1 MIASERSF
9 LVLLT
14 FCSIYPVS
22 IKTSASFKVTVLDG
36 WRHPQAILGPYS
48 LGWVKASPCQT
59 SFLECQVGR
68 CHYDEQIYGGK
79 MGKTELSMCCGKR
92 QNWRREGGEE
102 RLMWRA
108 RWPPGSGWCLGTE
121 GSCPYKEGTTM
132 GKKHPPWDP
141 KLCNPTHGNNRIR
154 RREE

>member
-14 FCSIYPVS
+14 FCFIYPAS
-22 IKTSASFKVTVLDG
+22 IKTSASFKVTVLAG
-36 WRHPQAILGPYS
+36 WRHPQASMGPYS

-59 SFLECQVGR
+59 SFLGCQVGR

-79 MGKTELSMCCGKR
+79 MEKKDTELSMCYGKR

-102 RLMWRA
+102 RLMWMA
-108 RWPPGSGWCLGTE
+108 CWPPGVWVTSGHRRILPIQGRN
-121 GSCPYKEGTTM
+121 YN
-132 GKKHPPWDP
+132 GKKASS
-141 KLCNPTHGNNRIR
+141 LGSQTL
-154 RREE
+154 